1 MNAALENLEAAKLAS
16 LIGSQLKAVDQSAV
30 DRSNIPA
37 NRINIQ
43 EFASA
48 VTNPY
53 NLPRNKFNNVPHGFA
68 APPSEDI
75 IRSMVPDAPN
85 AYVPSMPDPQP
96 IPQPAPQLPPEPKIP
111 VVIPQQ
117 LDIKQQNNISNVNV
131 SNTDVESIKKSLKSI
146 SISLQSLVDLFK
158 AEINKKQ

>member
-53 NLPRNKFNNVPHGFA
+53 NLPRNKFNNIPHGFA

-75 IRSMVPDAPN
+75 IRSMIPDAPN
-85 AYVPSMPDPQP
+85 AYVPSIPD
-96 IPQPAPQLPPEPKIP
+96 PQPAPQLPPEPQIP

-117 LDIKQQNNISNVNV
+117 PDIKQQNNISNVNV